1 MNSKIKL
8 LLLTGGPS
16 TEHEVSLRSCK
27 SITDTIDRS
36 KYEITLVGIE
46 KSGRWILLDVNNYLD
61 IIPGAAFYMMK
72 SSDREVSLRITN
84 NKTQLTENG
93 KTVSEVDVVF
103 PVLHGAYGED
113 GVLQGIL
120 RSYNVAFV
128 GVDLM
133 ASAIGMDKDVCK
145 RLWRDAGIPIA
156 AYEVITLSN
165 RAMFSY
171 DNISRK
177 LGNTVFVKPANAGS
191 SVGVHKVTDEAS
203 FENALND
210 AFLYD
215 RKILVEEA
223 IAGIEVECAVLGNEI
238 AEASVVGEIKPTHSF
253 YSYEAKYVDDDGANI
268 RIPAEISTSV
278 SDLIRETAIKAYTAI
293 GAEGLSRVDFFL
305 RADESIVINEI
316 NTMPGFTSISMYPKM
331 WEATGLPFS
340 ALIDRSGFI
349 GNGKTWSTIQT
360 QKKQVTSARKLII
373 RMTQM
378 CFSCSIKTI

>member
-8 LLLTGGPS
+8 LILTGGPS

-27 SITDTIDRS
+27 SITDIIDRS
-36 KYEITLVGIE
+36 KYEITLIGIE
-46 KSGRWILLDVNNYLD
+46 KSGRWTLLDVNNYLD

-72 SSDREVSLRITN
+72 SSDREVSLGYKN

-93 KTVSEVDVVF
+93 QVVTEVDVVF

-120 RSYNVAFV
+120 RSFNVAFV

-165 RAMFSY
+165 RSKFSY
-171 DNISRK
+171 DKISRK
-177 LGNTVFVKPANAGS
+177 LGDTVFVKPANAGS
-191 SVGVHKVTDEAS
+191 SVGVHKVSDAAS
-203 FENALND
+203 YEDALND

-215 RKILVEEA
+215 RKVLVEEA

-238 AEASVVGEIKPTHSF
+238 PEASVVGEIKPTHSF
-253 YSYEAKYVDDDGANI
+253 YSYVAKYVDDGGANI
-268 RIPAEISTSV
+268 RIPAEINTSV
-278 SDLIRETAIKAYTAI
+278 SDLIKETAIKAYTAI

-305 RADESIVINEI
+305 REDESIVINEI

-331 WEATGLPFS
+331 WEASGLAFS
-340 ALIDRSGFI
+340 DLIDRLVSLGMERH
-349 GNGKTWSTIQT
+349 GVKSKL
-360 QKKQVTSARKLII
+360 KKDR
-373 RMTQM
+373 
-378 CFSCSIKTI
+378 

>member
-8 LLLTGGPS
+8 LILTGGPS

-46 KSGRWILLDVNNYLD
+46 KSGRWALLDMNNYLESN
-61 IIPGAAFYMMK
+61 PGEAFYKMK
-72 SSDREVSLRITN
+72 PSDREVSIGYKN
-84 NKTQLTENG
+84 GKTQLTENG
-93 KTVSEVDVVF
+93 QVVKEVDVVF

-120 RSYNVAFV
+120 RSCNVAFV

-156 AYEVITLSN
+156 AYEVITLSD
-165 RAMFSY
+165 RSKYTY
-171 DNISRK
+171 DLIRLR
-177 LGNTVFVKPANAGS
+177 LGDTVFVKPANAGS
-191 SVGVHKVTDEAS
+191 SVGVHKVTDAAS
-203 FENALND
+203 FEYALND

-215 RKILVEEA
+215 RKILIEEA
-223 IAGIEVECAVLGNEI
+223 VAGIEVECAVLGNESP
-238 AEASVVGEIKPTHSF
+238 EASVVGEIKPTHSF
-253 YSYEAKYVDDDGANI
+253 YSYEAKYVDEGGANI
-268 RIPAEISTSV
+268 RIPAEISKSV

-305 RADESIVINEI
+305 RPDESIIINEI

-331 WEATGLPFS
+331 WEATGLSFPD
-340 ALIDRSGFI
+340 LIDRLISLGMERH
-349 GNGKTWSTIQT
+349 KVQS
-360 QKKQVTSARKLII
+360 KLIKN
-373 RMTQM
+373 R
-378 CFSCSIKTI
+378 